1 MSGSLLRSA
10 VWALAM
16 TAAGCAG
23 RYGGTSAP
31 RPAPARRG
39 IEAAALPYQ
48 IVDARTGKSIDEPAF
63 WSRLATT
70 RAVCVGEEHPNPH
83 HHWLQLHVVR
93 ELIKRLPRGT
103 HLALAME
110 MFQRPFQGVLDDYA
124 ARRIDDAQLRSR
136 SGYEDRWG
144 YDYGFYGPT
153 IDAAVHA
160 GAQLLAANA
169 AKELTKKVSH
179 HGLDSL
185 TAEER
190 AQIPELKLDDRSHR
204 AWFDAL
210 MEDMGGSSAH
220 SQAKASA
227 AEEPDA
233 DHGGEKSA
241 SKAPDKAMPPQ
252 HGADGGSE
260 MPSAD
265 RIYTVQVIWDETMA
279 DTSAKWL
286 AANPGG
292 HLILL
297 AGNGHC
303 HDSAIVGRLKR
314 RGVADALSIRGV
326 IDDGEGSVG
335 EALARPMNDY
345 VVVLQMPAGV
355 ERKPDDDA
363 PGTGKQGKP

>member
-1 MSGSLLRSA
+1 
-10 VWALAM
+10 M
-16 TAAGCAG
+16 TAAGCGG
-23 RYGGTSAP
+23 RYGGAAIEQP
-31 RPAPARRG
+31 RAARG

-48 IVDARTGKSIDEPAF
+48 VIDARTGKSVDEPAF
-63 WSRLATT
+63 WDRLAAA

-83 HHWLQLHVVR
+83 HHWMQLHVVR

-103 HLALAME
+103 RLALAME

-124 ARRIDDAQLRSR
+124 AKRIDDAQLRSR
-136 SGYEDRWG
+136 SGYDERWG
-144 YDYGFYGPT
+144 YDYTFYGPT
-153 IDAAVHA
+153 IDAAVGA

-169 AKELTKKVSH
+169 AKELTKKVVH

-185 TAEER
+185 TPEDK
-190 AQIPELKLDDRSHR
+190 AQIPELKLDDRAHR

-220 SQAKASA
+220 SQSKPA
-227 AEEPDA
+227 DA
-233 DHGGEKSA
+233 G
-241 SKAPDKAMPPQ
+241 PDKDDAKDAGKGAKPAMPPQ
-252 HGADGGSE
+252 HGGDDAAE

-265 RIYTVQVIWDETMA
+265 RVYTVQVIWDETMA

-303 HDSAIVGRLKR
+303 HDSAIINRAKR
-314 RGVADALSIRGV
+314 RGVVDAVSIRSV

-335 EALARPMNDY
+335 EALARPINDY
-345 VVVLQMPAGV
+345 VVVLQMPPDV
-355 ERKPDDDA
+355 KRKTDDDKD
-363 PGTGKQGKP
+363 GEGHQDSKHRKQ